1 MKLFLIIVL
10 LLMDITWVYA
20 LDFTPR
26 LYDTEGEIE
35 INFSYDKDE
44 NRTDEDGFMRRDIF
58 LKERLN
64 LIFRGYIY
72 HPRFITIYLN
82 TSAGLKH
89 EDFRTETRRSSWWT
103 ASSFEYEWRNFI
115 LPEHPYNLE
124 LFFVRK
130 EPLSRQGLMRISP
143 AVSTIEGGKFKYE
156 KKPYFLNVL
165 YSEVSTRQEDIRYDT
180 RLFSNSLRYF
190 REFKGGRNLSFAGSY
205 LKTES
210 PDSDL
215 RELYQLS
222 NGINLG
228 FLSLASSLSFDNSRH
243 RGLLTEDVDS
253 FNWTERLLLRLP
265 LNLSSGLS
273 FSYTKDDSTADNRV
287 KRIRETNN
295 TLFSLTHQLFAS
307 LSSTYRF
314 NYLSSRSFEENLSRE
329 SDSEVRTSSHFFSTN
344 YTKSIRGG
352 RFNGGFNLST
362 SIYDRE
368 GEINIIREPHT
379 AQPGVIGNDEFDLN
393 ERNILISTI
402 EVYVENP
409 DSRLLYRLTSVIHY
423 EVIEIGY
430 ITRIRILDL
439 PQGAWSVDPSITTYQ
454 FFVSY
459 STAERGA
466 ELKTDVYGYNLRLDL
481 FNNLLSPY
489 YSYSRLRTS
498 LRSGSYEGR
507 LPETDIDTIGLIISR
522 KPYYL
527 FLQYQDVDS
536 NINPSDSFRGEFRY
550 GLDINPYFHILS
562 RVFYS
567 ETWYHKGYML
577 ERDYSETTKGASID
591 IRKKF
596 YRNMWLNS
604 SARYTRRDSLS
615 DADSY
620 SLSSSLSF
628 RAGMLDL
635 VAGINLQWSRTYSD
649 VTDTRRFSELF
660 YINLKR
666 RFF

>member
-1 MKLFLIIVL
+1 MIFLLF
-10 LLMDITWVYA
+10 MDITCVNA

-26 LYDTEGEIE
+26 LYDSEGEIE
-35 INFSYDKDE
+35 INFSYDRDE
-44 NRTDEDGFMRRDIF
+44 NRTDESGFMRRDIF
-58 LKERLN
+58 LKEKLN

-72 HPRFITIYLN
+72 HPRFITIYLK

-89 EDFRTETRRSSWWT
+89 EDFRTQTMRSSWWT

-143 AVSTIEGGKFKYE
+143 AVMTLEGGKFKYE
-156 KKPYFLNVL
+156 KKPYFLNML
-165 YSEVSTRQEDIRYDT
+165 YSEASTRQEDVRYDT

-190 REFKGGRNLSFAGSY
+190 REFKGGRNISFSGSY

-210 PDSDL
+210 SGSDS
-215 RELYQLS
+215 RELYQLG
-222 NGINLG
+222 NGINLR
-228 FLSLASSLSFDNSRH
+228 FLSLSSSLSFDNSRH
-243 RGLLTEDVDS
+243 RDLLVEETDS
-253 FNWTERLLLRLP
+253 FSWTERLLMRLP

-273 FSYTKDDSTADNRV
+273 FSYTKDDSSTDNRI
-287 KRIRETNN
+287 KRRREVNN
-295 TLFSLTHQLFAS
+295 ALFSLSHQLFAS

-314 NYLSSRSFEENLSRE
+314 NHLSSRSFEDNLLRE
-329 SDSEVRTSSHFFSTN
+329 SDSEVKTSSHFFSTN
-344 YTKSIRGG
+344 YTKSISGG
-352 RFNGGFNLST
+352 RFNGGFNLGT
-362 SIYDRE
+362 SLYDRK
-368 GEINIIREPHT
+368 GEISIIKEPHS

-393 ERNILISTI
+393 ERNILVSSI

-409 DSRLLYRLTSVIHY
+409 DNRILYRLTPMIHY
-423 EVIEIGY
+423 EITGIGD
-430 ITRIRILDL
+430 ITRIRVLDL
-439 PQGAWSVDPSITTYQ
+439 PPGAWSADPSIITYQ

-459 STAERGA
+459 STEDRGA
-466 ELKTDVYGYNLRLDL
+466 ELRTDTYGYNLRFDL

-489 YSYSRLRTS
+489 YSYSSLRTS
-498 LRSGSYEGR
+498 LRSGFYEGR
-507 LPETDIDTIGLIISR
+507 LPETDIDTMGLIVSR
-522 KPYYL
+522 RPYYL

-550 GLDINPYFHILS
+550 SLDINPYFHILS

-577 ERDYSETTKGASID
+577 ERDYSETTKGAAID

-596 YRNMWLNS
+596 HRNMWLNS

-615 DADSY
+615 DADFY

-635 VAGINLQWSRTYSD
+635 VAGINLQWNRTYSD
-649 VTDTRRFSELF
+649 TTDTRRFSELF
-660 YINLKR
+660 YINLR
-666 RFF
+666 RRLF